1 MNRSL
6 FALAAT
12 AIVTIETGFSAPPLH
27 VPATAH
33 SEAIAHLIDRADHAL
48 RAYVAACSKGDGE
61 AIGRLVTNDALV
73 EYTLKEPGAYLS
85 VDAAVLSASAPGN
98 SRQKG
103 PEAASVADLWIFPTN
118 DSSVVFVQYAIRS
131 GRRPSAQAP
140 VTRYL
145 ALIEMRGDRIFKMR
159 NFTVDGSTLARSTS
173 SVATRALTAS
183 CAGARR

>member
-1 MNRSL
+1 
-6 FALAAT
+6 
-12 AIVTIETGFSAPPLH
+12 V
-27 VPATAH
+27 
-33 SEAIAHLIDRADHAL
+33 
-48 RAYVAACSKGDGE
+48 
-61 AIGRLVTNDALV
+61 ALV

-85 VDAAVLSASAPGN
+85 VDAAVLSASASGN